1 MNREPYVI
9 IGNSVAAM
17 GAVAGIRSV
26 DPERPITVISREPHH
41 TYSRPLI
48 SYLLGG
54 KVDEKGMLYRG
65 ADFYDKNNVRPMLG
79 VEVTGVDV
87 EAGTVEMDD
96 ARTVAYEKLLIA
108 TGGDPIVP
116 PDVEGTE
123 ADGVFTF
130 TTWDD
135 AREIEAYIEGHGVEK
150 AVIVG
155 GGLIGLKSM
164 EALVERGIETTVV
177 ELADRILG
185 ATFDRTAS
193 ELARR
198 QLERAGVTVLCET
211 TVSCIEAAEGEA
223 SGAVLRDG
231 TRLPCGLLIFA
242 IGVRPNVAIVRG
254 TSVEVDRGVVV
265 DDGMRTSA
273 DDVYAAGDVAQARL
287 LLREGKR
294 PIPIFPNAYRQGLI
308 AGANMAGGDATWKG
322 GVAMNSVE
330 VLGLP
335 TISVGITSPEGEG
348 YDILSELDEDAMRY
362 RKVVLKD
369 DRVVGAI
376 FIGDIG
382 RAGIM
387 TGLIREQ
394 IDVSGFKDLLLTEEF
409 GLISL
414 PREYRKHVVSGMGI
428 VV

>member
-26 DPERPITVISREPHH
+26 DAERRITVISRESHH

-54 KVDEKGMLYRG
+54 KVDEEGMLYRA
-65 ADFYDKNNVRPMLG
+65 ADFYDRNNIRPTLG
-79 VEVTGVDV
+79 VEASCVNP
-87 EAGTVEMDD
+87 EAKTVETDD
-96 ARTVAYEKLLIA
+96 GCTLCFDKLLIA

-116 PDVEGTE
+116 PDVEGVE

-135 AREIEAYIEGHGVEK
+135 AREIEAYVEGHGVEK

-185 ATFDRTAS
+185 ATFDQTAS

-198 QLERAGVTVLCET
+198 QLERAGVTVLCKT
-211 TVSCIEAAEGEA
+211 TVSRIEAAEGEV

-231 TRLPCGLLIFA
+231 TRLPCGLVIFA

-273 DDVYAAGDVAQARL
+273 EDVYAAGDVAQARL

-308 AGANMAGGDATWKG
+308 AGVNMAGGDATWKG

-348 YDILSELDEDAMRY
+348 YDILSELGEDALRY
-362 RKVVLKD
+362 KKIVLRD

-376 FIGDIG
+376 FIGDID
-382 RAGIM
+382 RAGII

>member
-54 KVDEKGMLYRG
+54 KVEEEGMLYRE

-96 ARTVAYEKLLIA
+96 GRTVAYEELLIA

-116 PDVEGTE
+116 PDVEGAE

-211 TVSCIEAAEGEA
+211 TVSRIEAAEGEV

-287 LLREGKR
+287 LLRKGKR

-335 TISVGITSPEGEG
+335 TISVGITSPDGGG
-348 YDILSELDEDAMRY
+348 YDTLSELDEHALRY
-362 RKVVLKD
+362 RKVVLRD

-376 FIGDIG
+376 FIGDID
-382 RAGIM
+382 RAGII